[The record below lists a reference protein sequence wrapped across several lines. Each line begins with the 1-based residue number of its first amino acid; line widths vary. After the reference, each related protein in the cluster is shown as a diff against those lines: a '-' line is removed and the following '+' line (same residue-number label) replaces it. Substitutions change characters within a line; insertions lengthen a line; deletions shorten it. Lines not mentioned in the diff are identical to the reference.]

1 MCYVVVAEDAEAVL
15 AAKFAVMRELL
26 DERQWR
32 VYLGTEARALGRGGI
47 AAVARAS
54 GASQTTVAAGA
65 AQAADEG
72 ALKALARGRARRPGA
87 GRLKAEDAQPGLRQ
101 ALGGLLEEA
110 TRGDP
115 VSEITWCSRSLRDLE
130 RRMAARG
137 FRCGKD
143 AVARM
148 LRGEGYSLQAM
159 AKVLEG
165 RQHPGRDGQFRHI
178 NAMIAA
184 FRAAGHPV
192 VSVDAKKK
200 EQLGPFHRDGRAWRP
215 RGDPVQVRDHD
226 FPDEELGKIAP
237 YGVYDI
243 TADTGFV
250 SVGTSHD
257 TAAFAVSA
265 LRLWWR
271 AEGSLRYRGAS
282 RLLVTCDA
290 GGSNGYRC
298 KLWKDQLAELAQET
312 GLKISVVHF
321 PPGTSKWNRIEHRLF
336 CHITRTWHVRP
347 LMTAGDAVA
356 GIAATITS
364 AGLKCTAVRDD
375 AAYPAGA
382 QVSDDR
388 MRYLHDRVLIRHGP
402 HRDWNYTILPAPRPA
417 PAPAPEPGPQRAGRC
432 PQAMLNHPA
441 LTGMDPADLTALASA
456 LQIPCGARREQAG
469 YARRGGPRAR
479 ALSNGDGSR
488 SSRRIDLTDYVLAVR
503 LRDHLHLTGA
513 LLGALLGVDPTTI
526 SHAISLTRQLLAGSR
541 IPLPPAAPP
550 PGTPLRTPDDL
561 RQYAAAAG
569 ITLTIPQTRP
579 KAPKHTRRKRAQPA
593 TRPERST

>member
-1 MCYVVVAEDAEAVL
+1 MAIPEGAEAGL
-15 AAKFAVMRELL
+15 AAKFTVMRELL

-32 VYLGTEARALGRGGI
+32 VYLGTEAQALGHGGI

-65 AQAADEG
+65 AEAGNRD
-72 ALKALARGRARRPGA
+72 ALAGLARGRARRPGA
-87 GRLKAEDAQPGLRQ
+87 GRPKAEDAQPGLGQ
-101 ALGGLLEEA
+101 ALGSLVEEA

-115 VSEITWCSRSLRDLE
+115 MSEITWCSRSLRDLE
-130 RRMAARG
+130 RQMAARG

-143 AVARM
+143 AIARM
-148 LRGEGYSLQAM
+148 LRGQGYSLQAM

-184 FRAAGHPV
+184 FRAAGYPV
-192 VSVDAKKK
+192 ISVDTKKK

-215 RGDPVQVRDHD
+215 QGDPVRVRDHD
-226 FPDEELGKIAP
+226 FPDPKLGKITP

-243 TADTGFV
+243 AADTGFV
-250 SVGTSHD
+250 SIGTSHD

-265 LRLWWR
+265 LRLWWQH
-271 AEGSLRYRGAS
+271 EGSLRYRGAT

-298 KLWKDQLAELAQET
+298 RGWKDQLAELARES

-321 PPGTSKWNRIEHRLF
+321 PPGTSKQNRIEHRLF
-336 CHITRTWHVRP
+336 CHITRTWRTRP
-347 LMTAGDAVA
+347 LMTADDAVA

-375 AAYPAGA
+375 AAYPDGA
-382 QVSDDR
+382 KISGER
-388 MRYLHDRVLIRHGP
+388 MRYLKDRVVIRHGP
-402 HRDWNYTILPAPRPA
+402 HPCWNYTILPAPRPA
-417 PAPAPEPGPQRAGRC
+417 PAPQPAPQPAGRC

-441 LTGMDPADLTALASA
+441 LTGMDPADVTALAAA
-456 LQIPCGARREQAG
+456 LQIPCGARREQAA
-469 YARRGGPRAR
+469 YARRGGPRTR

-488 SSRRIDLTDYVLAVR
+488 SDRKLDLTDYVLAVR
-503 LRDHLHLTGA
+503 LRDHLHLTGNLTGT
-513 LLGALLGVDPTTI
+513 LLGADPTTV
-526 SHAISLTRQLLAGSR
+526 SHAISLTRQLLASSG
-541 IPLPPAAPP
+541 IALPPAAPP
-550 PGTPLRTPDDL
+550 PGTPLRTPSDL
-561 RQYAAAAG
+561 RDYAAAAG

-579 KAPKHTRRKRAQPA
+579 KTPKYTRRKRAEPA
-593 TRPERST
+593 TRPEQPT